1 MPMTVRELGNECNEY
16 SNCDDCPYHEE
27 CRKVENLL
35 DGINP
40 YELLAVLD
48 KELEERRNHG
58 NKMYSVEERTS
69 RHGGIQESGTA
80 AH

>member
-16 SNCDDCPYHEE
+16 SNCDDCPYHEQY
-27 CRKVENLL
+27 RKFADLL

-48 KELEERRNHG
+48 EELGERRNHG
-58 NKMYSVEERTS
+58 NKTHSVEEITS
-69 RHGGIQESGTA
+69 RYGAFQASGA
-80 AH
+80 ASR

>member
-16 SNCDDCPYHEE
+16 SNCDDCPYHEQ
-27 CRKVENLL
+27 CRKFADLL

-48 KELEERRNHG
+48 KELKQIR
-58 NKMYSVEERTS
+58 
-69 RHGGIQESGTA
+69 
-80 AH
+80 